1 MNLLNR
7 YVKTILPIAALAL
20 GFAPYTFAQEPLTE
34 RERKLLDRVEKLEQR
49 LLALETNS
57 PGVVPAPIASA
68 PVAPVKPSAV
78 ADAATA
84 PTPGA
89 ESLSITKDTSSL
101 PGFLAGTTLN
111 FNFDGYYGYNTNRP
125 IGRVN
130 LLRAYDVSS
139 NSFSINQAGIVI
151 ERAPDVAAGRRLG
164 YRMDLMFGQATD
176 TLQGSSINEPRPQIY
191 RNLFQAY
198 GSYIAPLG
206 TGLQLDFGKFASSLG
221 YENNYTKDQ
230 MNYSRSYFF
239 NYLPFYHTGARA
251 TYKVNDK
258 VSAQYWLVNG
268 ANQTEDFNGF
278 KSNAFLFTI
287 TPNKTVSWQVNYY
300 FGQEGRDLTSA
311 YNPALPFLPTQPG
324 LSTTRL
330 YPTPNGKEHIFD
342 TYLNWNATTKLT
354 LAAEGDYVVN
364 RTVKNDSPAHV
375 LGGAAYVRYQFAPLF
390 ALAGRFEYLNDH
402 GGLFSGTTQRLKEST
417 VTATFQPIDGFQLR
431 AEYRRDF
438 SNRYFFL
445 TSQSGILK
453 RDQNTAT
460 LGLIWW
466 FGGKQGAW

>member
-1 MNLLNR
+1 MNFLNR
-7 YVKTILPIAALAL
+7 YILPIVLTAFGL
-20 GFAPYTFAQEPLTE
+20 APYAWAQESLTE
-34 RERKLLDRVEKLEQR
+34 RERLLLDRVEKLEQR
-49 LLALETNS
+49 LFALEAKAPATVS
-57 PGVVPAPIASA
+57 PKPVLTETVPAPLTSQATA
-68 PVAPVKPSAV
+68 Q
-78 ADAATA
+78 ATA
-84 PTPGA
+84 PVIEA
-89 ESLSITKDTSSL
+89 LSSTKDSSSL

-151 ERAPDVAAGRRLG
+151 ERAPDVSVGRRLG

-176 TLQGSSINEPRPQIY
+176 TLQGSSVNEPRPQIY

-230 MNYSRSYFF
+230 MNYSRSYLF
-239 NYLPFYHTGARA
+239 NYLPFYHNGARA
-251 TYKVNDK
+251 TYKLNDK
-258 VSAQYWLVNG
+258 VTAQYWLVNG

-287 TPNKTVSWQVNYY
+287 TPNKTVNWQVNYY
-300 FGQEGRDLTSA
+300 FGQEGRDLAPA
-311 YNPALPFLPTQPG
+311 YNPALPALPTQPG

-330 YPTPNGKEHIFD
+330 YPRPDGKEHIFD
-342 TYLNWNATTKLT
+342 TYLNWNATPKLT

-364 RTVKNDSPAHV
+364 RTLHNDSPSRV
-375 LGGAAYVRYQFAPLF
+375 VGGAAYARYQIAPLF

-417 VTATFQPIDGFQLR
+417 VTATFQPIDGFQFR

-445 TSQSGILK
+445 TSQDGVLK
-453 RDQNTAT
+453 RQQNTAT

>member
-1 MNLLNR
+1 MTLLNR
-7 YVKTILPIAALAL
+7 YVKTILPIAAMAL
-20 GFAPYTFAQEPLTE
+20 GFAPYNFAQEPLTE
-34 RERKLLDRVEKLEQR
+34 RERQLLDRVEKLEQR
-49 LLALETNS
+49 LLALEKNA
-57 PGVVPAPIASA
+57 PGAAPAPGAPLPIALA
-68 PVAPVKPSAV
+68 KPAV
-78 ADAATA
+78 ADAAA

-89 ESLSITKDTSSL
+89 ESLSITKDSSSL

-164 YRMDLMFGQATD
+164 YRLDLMYGQATD

-191 RNLFQAY
+191 RNLFQVY

-230 MNYSRSYFF
+230 MNYSRSYLF

-300 FGQEGRDLTSA
+300 FGQEGRDLTGA
-311 YNPALPFLPTQPG
+311 YNPALPALPTQPG

-330 YPTPNGKEHIFD
+330 YPTPDGKEHIFD

-364 RTVKNDSPAHV
+364 RTVSNDSPSRV
-375 LGGAAYVRYQFAPLF
+375 LGGAAYARYQFAPLF

-431 AEYRRDF
+431 AEFRRDF

-460 LGLIWW
+460 LGAIWW

>member
-1 MNLLNR
+1 MTLLNR
-7 YVKTILPIAALAL
+7 YVKTILPIAAMAL
-20 GFAPYTFAQEPLTE
+20 GFAPYNFAQEPLTE
-34 RERKLLDRVEKLEQR
+34 RERQLLDRVEKLEQR
-49 LLALETNS
+49 LLALEKNA
-57 PGVVPAPIASA
+57 PGAAPAPGAPLPIALA
-68 PVAPVKPSAV
+68 KPAV
-78 ADAATA
+78 ADAAA

-89 ESLSITKDTSSL
+89 ESLSITKDSSSL

-164 YRMDLMFGQATD
+164 YRLDLMYGQATD

-191 RNLFQAY
+191 RNLFQVY

-230 MNYSRSYFF
+230 MNYSRSYLF

-300 FGQEGRDLTSA
+300 FGQEGRDLTGA
-311 YNPALPFLPTQPG
+311 YNPVLPALPTQPG

-330 YPTPNGKEHIFD
+330 YPTPDGKEHIFD

-364 RTVKNDSPAHV
+364 RTVSNDSPSHV
-375 LGGAAYVRYQFAPLF
+375 LGGAAYARYQFAPLF

-431 AEYRRDF
+431 AEFRRDF

-460 LGLIWW
+460 LGAIWW